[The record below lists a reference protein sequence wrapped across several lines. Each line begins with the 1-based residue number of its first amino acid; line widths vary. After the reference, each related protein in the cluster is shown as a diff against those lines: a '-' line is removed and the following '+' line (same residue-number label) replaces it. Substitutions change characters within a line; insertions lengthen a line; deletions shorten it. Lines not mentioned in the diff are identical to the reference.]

1 MVQDLPKGPKIYL
14 EAGVINSM
22 VTIRSTMVLKF
33 SAIMIIIMVIKIM
46 IIIITFL
53 RTMVLKLSA
62 RLLLARFATSSTFSD
77 CKRKCNSN
85 YPSRSLS

>member
-14 EAGVINSM
+14 EAEVITSM
-22 VTIRSTMVLKF
+22 VTIPSTMELKF
-33 SAIMIIIMVIKIM
+33 SAIMIM